1 MAQTFS
7 MRRGDRSHRHH
18 VARRSIRRVLIL
30 SRKLVNIIHPSCLPA
45 LVTQRNGQRFSLIS
59 CADYQATVTRTS
71 QRDSASSN
79 QIFGFHVVCGECD
92 GFVVSNGILRSCK
105 HQRDSGSILS
115 ENFGKT
121 GREGTDVSVAQAN
134 DALVINVQPPT
145 PVSSPELDI
154 GAESLSREM
163 RLRGNNVAGA
173 GFSSDERSIDGRNF
187 SAQKYNANQ
196 LDPESD
202 TLMQD
207 WTRWSERWE
216 AGLHY
221 KKDTLLGTRVP
232 MDDGTIDR
240 PHCDSETLMQ
250 DWREWCEG
258 WERSVKS
265 R

>member
-1 MAQTFS
+1 

-18 VARRSIRRVLIL
+18 VARRSLRRVLIL

-92 GFVVSNGILRSCK
+92 GFVVRNGVLRSCQ
-105 HQRDSGSILS
+105 HQRDSASILS

-121 GREGTDVSVAQAN
+121 GREGTDVSGAQAT
-134 DALVINVQPPT
+134 DALVITVQPPT
-145 PVSSPELDI
+145 PVSSPEPDP
-154 GAESLSREM
+154 GAGTLSREV
-163 RLRGNNVAGA
+163 RLRSKNRARAGV
-173 GFSSDERSIDGRNF
+173 SSDERSIDGKKL
-187 SAQKYNANQ
+187 SGQKYNANQ
-196 LDPESD
+196 LDSGSE

-221 KKDTLLGTRVP
+221 EKDTLLDTCVSMGSDT
-232 MDDGTIDR
+232 MDR
-240 PHCDSETLMQ
+240 PHCDSKTLMQ
-250 DWREWCEG
+250 DWKEWCEG